1 MTDIVA
7 KLKSPATIF
16 YEYAADK
23 GELLR
28 EAADTIEALRA
39 ENAKLRD
46 ALKPFADIAKELD
59 ADSLRYCDI
68 DITVAVADL
77 RAARAAMG
85 EGDDRL

>member
-1 MTDIVA
+1 MIEDLIA
-7 KLKSPATIF
+7 RLRDDDPATWPPC
-16 YEYAADK
+16 D
-23 GELLR
+23 
-28 EAADTIEALRA
+28 EAADAIEALMA
-39 ENAKLRD
+39 

-85 EGDDRL
+85 ESDV